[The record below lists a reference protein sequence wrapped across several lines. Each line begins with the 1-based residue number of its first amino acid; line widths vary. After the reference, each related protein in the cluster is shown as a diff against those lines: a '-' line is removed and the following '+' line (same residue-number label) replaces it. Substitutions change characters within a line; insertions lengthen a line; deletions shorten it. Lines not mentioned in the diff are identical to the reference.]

1 MIWPASFELLRALME
16 CWRFCKC
23 VVSITPCCTLGWS
36 ERRIRIPSTR
46 NEQTSYNY
54 WHIVSPSVCS
64 FLSFFFFL
72 FFPFEGTDSCLYFPL
87 ILSASSLAYN
97 SYPWK
102 HASVALCQCYRR
114 KWCTGLSCVLGTWTI
129 ECCYYHERLVFGAVS
144 TIVGKFREQFWE
156 LIINNYWNNCFFKM
170 GILFKWKSGYV
181 YYFSNYYNS
190 FPMKC

>member
-1 MIWPASFELLRALME
+1 MKGGFEFHPHATSRLRIIIGTLCRPQCAPFFPFSF
-16 CWRFCKC
+16 
-23 VVSITPCCTLGWS
+23 
-36 ERRIRIPSTR
+36 
-46 NEQTSYNY
+46 
-54 WHIVSPSVCS
+54 
-64 FLSFFFFL
+64 

-102 HASVALCQCYRR
+102 HASVALCQYHRR

-129 ECCYYHERLVFGAVS
+129 ERCYYHERLVFDAVS
-144 TIVGKFREQFWE
+144 TMVGKFREQFWE

-181 YYFSNYYNS
+181 RILF
-190 FPMKC
+190 